1 MSPRG
6 TRPKRS
12 GLAASGG
19 GESGLLTN
27 CDRHLLQY
35 ARPGDSG
42 AEGELVIGLDFG
54 TSASK
59 VVIQAPEIQGS
70 PSYAVNFGE
79 FSHASM
85 PYLLPTT
92 LSVTPS
98 GRCVLGPL
106 DGASLIKDIKVKL
119 FSVGEH
125 LNSSRSPAVQE
136 QSGETEAVAYLALLL
151 RHARGW
157 FLDEKR
163 DVVGHFRRLRWSVN
177 LGVPSPCI
185 EDNEEN
191 QCFQRVG
198 KAAWMLSVLPHE
210 QITLS
215 RANRELKHVED
226 PEYWETDDALECDF
240 DIIPEI
246 AGGAVGYALSEFRR
260 AGLHLMVDVGAS
272 TVDVCSFMLH
282 GREGSDRYDLLTA
295 DVQRLGTI
303 ELHDERIRA
312 LKLVYERQAEHLRDN
327 HDPLAPIAKD
337 IEPYLVSRN
346 ELLSAGDRAEADLKK
361 RFRRMLQRVI
371 WEAKVRRDPNAPV
384 WRNGRLPILLIGGG
398 SKLHLFHSAVEEVGA
413 WLRSYTGNDGAI
425 ILPVPVPDSLIDKP
439 GEYHRFAVAWGLSH
453 RAMDIGSITSAD
465 DTPDIEP
472 PPPNA
477 WRSKYI
483 SKDEV

>member
-6 TRPKRS
+6 IRPKRLR
-12 GLAASGG
+12 LAGSVR
-19 GESGLLTN
+19 GESGSLTN
-27 CDRHLLQY
+27 CDHHLLQY

-42 AEGELVIGLDFG
+42 VEGELVIGLDFG

-98 GRCVLGPL
+98 GTCVLGPL
-106 DGASLIKDIKVKL
+106 DGVSLIKDIKLKL
-119 FSVGEH
+119 FSGSEQ
-125 LNSSRSPAVQE
+125 LNSSRIAVE
-136 QSGETEAVAYLALLL
+136 QDLSGETEAVAYLALLL
-151 RHARGW
+151 RQARRW

-191 QCFQRVG
+191 RRFQRVG
-198 KAAWMLSVLPHE
+198 KAAWMLSVLPEEH
-210 QITLS
+210 ITFG

-226 PEYWETDDALECDF
+226 PEYWETDDALTCDF

-260 AGLHLMVDVGAS
+260 EGLHLMVDVGAS

-282 GREGSDRYDLLTA
+282 AREGSDRYDLLTA

-303 ELHDERIRA
+303 ALHDERIRA
-312 LKLVYERQAEHLRDN
+312 LKSVYERQAEHLRDS
-327 HDPLAPIAKD
+327 HDPLAPIARD
-337 IEPYLVSRN
+337 IEPYLVPR
-346 ELLSAGDRAEADLKK
+346 EKLLSAGDRAEAELKE
-361 RFRRMLQRVI
+361 RFQTMLRRVI
-371 WEAKVRRDPNAPV
+371 RDAKVCRDPNAPV

-398 SKLHLFHSAVEEVGA
+398 SKLQFFHSAVEEVSA
-413 WLRSYTGNDGAI
+413 WVRSLAGNDGAI
-425 ILPVPVPDSLIDKP
+425 LLPVSVPDSLVDKP
-439 GEYHRFAVAWGLSH
+439 GEYHRLAVAYGLSH

-465 DTPDIEP
+465 DTDDIEP
-472 PPPNA
+472 LPRIDLEDNYTG
-477 WRSKYI
+477 KE
-483 SKDEV
+483 KV